1 MTRKVCCLSASR
13 CQFFLIQFL
22 LCLRRGKGEK
32 GVVVQV
38 HQCHVL
44 GVLFF
49 PKDLNLKMVKQ
60 MVLIKR

>member
-1 MTRKVCCLSASR
+1 MTRKVYFLAASR
-13 CQFFLIQFL
+13 VNFFFKSYFCFVYSVEGAGGIVGTNASVS
-22 LCLRRGKGEK
+22 C
-32 GVVVQV
+32 
-38 HQCHVL
+38 L